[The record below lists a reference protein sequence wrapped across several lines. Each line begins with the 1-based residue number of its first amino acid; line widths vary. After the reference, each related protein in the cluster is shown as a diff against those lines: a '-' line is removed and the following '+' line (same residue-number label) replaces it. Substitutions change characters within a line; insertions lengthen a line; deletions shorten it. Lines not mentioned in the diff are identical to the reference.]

1 MNNKYWEVYIGT
13 GTILAKYIVFDM
25 FRPLFWD
32 GQKYREKLKTI
43 VYQNLVYGMFLDPS
57 LWDGQKNVFIYF
69 SPATGG
75 IHLKHI
81 INQHI

>member
-1 MNNKYWEVYIGT
+1 MFVMNNKYWEVYIGT

-43 VYQNLVYGMFLDPS
+43 KFSKSSRRD
-57 LWDGQKNVFIYF
+57 VFGPLLMGWPKRMYLFIFDRLLAAY
-69 SPATGG
+69 
-75 IHLKHI
+75 I
-81 INQHI
+81 